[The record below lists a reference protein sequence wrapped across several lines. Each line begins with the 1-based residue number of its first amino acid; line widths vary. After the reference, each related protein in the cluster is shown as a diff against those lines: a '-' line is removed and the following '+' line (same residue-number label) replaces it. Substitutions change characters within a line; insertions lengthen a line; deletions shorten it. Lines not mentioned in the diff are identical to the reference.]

1 MMIFMWILPKAL
13 HMLEKSDF
21 FEFKSQHCH
30 FTMFIF
36 LISVKCVIGFQYFG
50 EANQNFSAK
59 KAFCINFFICLEL
72 KGIWIRQNDA
82 DPTRSQSG
90 STTLLISVP
99 VYVAFAIHLL
109 NPPL

>member
-1 MMIFMWILPKAL
+1 MWILPKAL

-36 LISVKCVIGFQYFG
+36 LISVECVICFQYFG
-50 EANQNFSAK
+50 KQIKIFRK
-59 KAFCINFFICLEL
+59 KVFCINFFICLEL
-72 KGIWIRQNDA
+72 KRIRIRQKNA
-82 DPTRSQSG
+82 DSTRSQSG

-99 VYVAFAIHLL
+99 VYVMFAIHI
-109 NPPL
+109 NPPRTQI